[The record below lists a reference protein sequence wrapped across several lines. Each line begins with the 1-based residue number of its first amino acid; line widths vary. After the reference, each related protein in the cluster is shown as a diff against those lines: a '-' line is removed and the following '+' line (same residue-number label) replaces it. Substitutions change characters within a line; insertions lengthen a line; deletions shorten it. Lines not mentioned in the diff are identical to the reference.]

1 MGGSVHNELS
11 KSCKIT
17 PMKPSHILISPARM
31 LLVALL
37 VVFSLYSMY
46 QMVFASMHIGDTGS
60 ERLDQWEADM
70 QLIRESLPLERG
82 VVGYISEEDLEGVEF
97 AFWDNETEF
106 MLTQYGLAP
115 LILKKGLAGEWN
127 VVVLKEANLKQW
139 LDANPG
145 YYELIKV
152 KGRFSILHDL
162 GTP

>member
-1 MGGSVHNELS
+1 M
-11 KSCKIT
+11 KSGRT
-17 PMKPSHILISPARM
+17 LISLARILM
-31 LLVALL
+31 VALL
-37 VVFSLYSMY
+37 TVFSLYSVY

-60 ERLDQWEADM
+60 ERLDLWEADM
-70 QLIRESLPLERG
+70 QLVREALPLERG

-139 LDANPG
+139 LGTNPG
-145 YYELIKV
+145 NYELIKV
-152 KGRFSILHDL
+152 KGRFSVLHDL
-162 GTP
+162 GKP